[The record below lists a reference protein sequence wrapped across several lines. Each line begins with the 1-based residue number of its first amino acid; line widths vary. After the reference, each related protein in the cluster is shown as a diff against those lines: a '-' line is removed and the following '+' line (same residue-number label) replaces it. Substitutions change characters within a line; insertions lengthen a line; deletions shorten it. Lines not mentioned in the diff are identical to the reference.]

1 MKWICDK
8 WIKYPHNFMTR
19 DNPFMVL
26 ECAVCDTDKCD
37 PRVEP
42 TGKHKILIRR
52 S

>member
-1 MKWICDK
+1 
-8 WIKYPHNFMTR
+8 MTR